1 MIAVQNLC
9 FSRPGDR
16 FGLNIPQ
23 LQIASGTAAAI
34 TGRSG
39 CGKTT
44 LLHLLAGILRP
55 DSGSICVRD
64 RSLET
69 LTEASRR
76 AFRLQNIGLIF
87 QDFQLIDYLSV
98 LENVLLPCRLN
109 PAVNLS
115 QQHRNRASALL
126 ANAGLAAHQ
135 RHSVTQLSHGE
146 RQRVAVC
153 RALLLNPGLLLADEP
168 TGNLDP
174 ETSQQILQLLLSQA
188 REHSATLIMVTHDH
202 SLLSQFDQV
211 IAFSDLTCP
220 QVA

>member
-16 FGLNIPQ
+16 FGLNITQ

-76 AFRLQNIGLIF
+76 LFRLQNIGLIF

-126 ANAGLAAHQ
+126 ANAGLESHQ

-174 ETSQQILQLLLSQA
+174 ETSQLILQLLLSQA
-188 REHSATLIMVTHDH
+188 REQGATLIMVTHDH

>member
-1 MIAVQNLC
+1 M
-9 FSRPGDR
+9 
-16 FGLNIPQ
+16 
-23 LQIASGTAAAI
+23 
-34 TGRSG
+34 
-39 CGKTT
+39 
-44 LLHLLAGILRP
+44 AGVLRP

-64 RSLET
+64 TLLET
-69 LTEASRR
+69 LTDASRR
-76 AFRLQNIGLIF
+76 SFRLQQVGLIF

-109 PAVNLS
+109 PAVSLS
-115 QQHRNRASALL
+115 PQHRNRAAALL
-126 ANAGLAAHQ
+126 ADVGLANHL

-188 REHSATLIMVTHDH
+188 REHAATLIMVTHDH
-202 SLLSQFDQV
+202 SLLNQFDQV
-211 IAFSDLTCP
+211 IAFSELTCP